1 MRKGERTR
9 DEIIRRAAPNF
20 NQRGYE
26 GAAPSDL
33 MEATGLEQGGIYRRT
48 SQSKPARRRSTTPGI
63 ALDTRFERTEEVSKV
78 VDRLNVLV
86 QNFQDRRAWLVPGGC
101 PPLNTA
107 IDSADGNP
115 RLRAKAP
122 RALSS
127 WRDRPQSI
135 AEEGR

>member
-1 MRKGERTR
+1 MRGRSRKSRAATR
-9 DEIIRRAAPNF
+9 PHAVPDLSISFARDFSGRIAAPNF

-86 QNFQDRRAWLVPGGC
+86 QNFQDRRAWLVPGG
-101 PPLNTA
+101 
-107 IDSADGNP
+107 
-115 RLRAKAP
+115 RLLGGQGEP
-122 RALSS
+122 VF
-127 WRDRPQSI
+127 P
-135 AEEGR
+135 